1 MQNCAR
7 EFEINFDK
15 NPNLIRDIIIRK
27 TEIQMEK
34 SKQAKI
40 DEIRENCN
48 LNKRAAIF
56 FDKEEIITIVEQAI
70 GREFSLV
77 ELEDISTK
85 HLFSQHIE
93 GWSSQKTVEAHPN
106 KDNVDTLLRLVSP
119 LTLDGDE
126 VTQLSTDVENC
137 LLSFIQNGLKPN
149 TPLQMCAI
157 IDGDIKVRLSYKM
170 GLTRFILTYLQED
183 FAKCIEAI
191 KVDSHIPTGFVIEIK
206 K

>member
-1 MQNCAR
+1 MLAM
-7 EFEINFDK
+7 EKPVTKADKINK
-15 NPNLIRDIIIRK
+15 IRK
-27 TEIQMEK
+27 K
-34 SKQAKI
+34 
-40 DEIRENCN
+40 CN
-48 LNKRAAIF
+48 LKNRDTIF
-56 FDKEEIITIVEQAI
+56 FDKGEIITIVEQVI

-77 ELEDISTK
+77 ELEDINTK
-85 HLFSQHIE
+85 QLFSQHIE
-93 GWSSQKTVEAHPN
+93 GWSAQKTVESHPN
-106 KDNVDTLLRLVSP
+106 MVNVDTLLRLVSP
-119 LTLDGDE
+119 LDDDE
-126 VTQLSTDVENC
+126 TTQLSTDVENC

-183 FAKCIEAI
+183 FAKCIKAI